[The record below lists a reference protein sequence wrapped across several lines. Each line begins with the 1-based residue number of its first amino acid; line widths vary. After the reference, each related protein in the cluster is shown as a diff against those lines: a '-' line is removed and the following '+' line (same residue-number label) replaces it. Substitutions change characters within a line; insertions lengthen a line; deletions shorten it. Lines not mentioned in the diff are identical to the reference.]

1 MVGAVFGLTSA
12 PLLLLAIAVAVCA
25 PLTLVYLWVRGR
37 VPGGRRSRL
46 GVGAVVL
53 SLALVS
59 QLAAVAVVGLAVNR
73 RYDFYGGWA
82 DLLGKQSSASD
93 VIRGNGGLDRGR
105 GRLEVLPIDG
115 RRSHT
120 RSEMLVW
127 LPPQYTEPAYRH
139 RRFPV
144 VEFLPGQPEQ
154 PAGVFRGFELVSS
167 AQAAISSGRVP
178 PFVLVVPP
186 LMIRPP
192 SDTECTNVPH
202 GPQALTW
209 LASDVPHA
217 ITSRLRV
224 DPPGRHWSVMGWSTG
239 GFCAAKLVYAYP
251 RVFAAAVGLGGYYQP
266 STDRTWPNLF
276 GGLPSVRRHNSPQWL
291 YAHRSSGLTARLLI
305 VSSRQDGESWRSSAK
320 MIAATRD
327 NPHVSRVVVPSGG
340 HNFGVYRPYVGP
352 GLRWLTR
359 QNVLG

>member
-1 MVGAVFGLTSA
+1 MFGLTSA
-12 PLLLLAIAVAVCA
+12 LVLFLAIATAVVA
-25 PLTLVYLWVRGR
+25 PSSLVYLSARRRTGAGR
-37 VPGGRRSRL
+37 TRRSRL
-46 GVGAVVL
+46 ATGAAVL
-53 SLALVS
+53 SLALVA
-59 QLAAVAVVGLAVNR
+59 QVAAVSAVGLAVNR
-73 RYDFYGGWA
+73 KFDFYSDWG
-82 DLLGKQSSASD
+82 DLLGKQRDAAG
-93 VIRGNGGLDRGR
+93 IAGNGGLDRGR
-105 GRLEVLPIDG
+105 GRLEVLPVDG
-115 RRSHT
+115 KASHT

-127 LPPQYTEPAYRH
+127 LPPQYSEPAYRH
-139 RRFPV
+139 HRFPV

-154 PAGVFRGFELVSS
+154 PAGVFRGFELGST

-202 GPQALTW
+202 GPKALTW
-209 LASDVPHA
+209 LGSEVPHA
-217 ITSRLRV
+217 VTAHLRV

-239 GFCAAKLVYAYP
+239 AFCAAKLVYAYP
-251 RVFAAAVGLGGYYQP
+251 REFAAAVGLGGYYQP
-266 STDRTWPNLF
+266 ITEQTWPNLF
-276 GGLPSVRRHNSPQWL
+276 GGLPRVERHNSPQWL

-305 VSSRQDGESWRSSAK
+305 VSSRQDGESWASSAR

-327 NPHVSRVVVPSGG
+327 NPDVSRVVVARGG

-359 QNVLG
+359 GHVLG

>member
-1 MVGAVFGLTSA
+1 MFGLKSA
-12 PLLLLAIAVAVCA
+12 LVLFLATAVAVVA
-25 PLTLVYLWVRGR
+25 PCSLVYLWLRR
-37 VPGGRRSRL
+37 RSPGSRRSRL
-46 GVGAVVL
+46 GSGAVVL
-53 SLALVS
+53 SLALVA

-73 RYDFYGGWA
+73 QFEFYSGWR
-82 DLLGKQSSASD
+82 DLLGRQSDAAD
-93 VIRGNGGLDRGR
+93 VIKGNGGLDRGH
-105 GRLEVLPIDG
+105 GQLEVLPVDG

-120 RSEMLVW
+120 RSEMLAW
-127 LPPQYTEPAYRH
+127 LPPQYSDPAYRH

-154 PAGVFRGFELVSS
+154 PAGVFRGFQLVST
-167 AQAAISSGRVP
+167 AEAAISSGRVP

-209 LASDVPHA
+209 LAADVPHA
-217 ITSRLRV
+217 ITSHLRV
-224 DPPGRHWSVMGWSTG
+224 DPPGRHWSVFGWSTG

-251 RVFAAAVGLGGYYQP
+251 HEFAAAVGLGAYYQP
-266 STDRTWPNLF
+266 ITEQTWPNLF
-276 GGLPSVRRHNSPQWL
+276 GGLPAVMRHNSPQWL
-291 YAHRSSGLTARLLI
+291 FAHRSSGLTARLLI
-305 VSSRQDGESWRSSAK
+305 VSSRQDGESWESSAK

-327 NPHVSRVVVPSGG
+327 NPNVSRLVLPSGG
-340 HNFGVYRPYVGP
+340 HNFGVYRPYVAP

-359 QNVLG
+359 GHVLG